1 MSALFSGRKMKEIHS
16 KMKAEKAKKDAAMAS
31 EASMRQAVNAPE
43 RPMMGRGGRIGQQQ
57 MLNVNPLNQ
66 EKM

>member
-31 EASMRQAVNAPE
+31 EASIRQAANAPE
-43 RPMMGRGGRIGQQQ
+43 RPTMGRGGRLGQQR

-66 EKM
+66 EQM